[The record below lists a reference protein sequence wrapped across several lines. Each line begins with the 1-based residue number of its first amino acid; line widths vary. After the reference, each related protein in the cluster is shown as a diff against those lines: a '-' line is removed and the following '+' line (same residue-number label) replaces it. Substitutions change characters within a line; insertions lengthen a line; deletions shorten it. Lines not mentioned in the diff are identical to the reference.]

1 MKKQQGRKA
10 LVILTDGVDR
20 GSKES
25 LNTAIAS
32 AQRADTAVYSILF
45 ADEEGYSHAGY
56 GGGGHGGYGGGGMG
70 RPGGGGQ
77 RRPQQDRPDGKQ
89 VLERI
94 SQETG
99 GELFQVSKK
108 HPIDQIYAEIEE
120 ELRNQYNL
128 GYTPDHASTED
139 TYHLLHLS
147 ANQKD
152 LLVQAREGY
161 YSGP

>member
-1 MKKQQGRKA
+1 MTK
-10 LVILTDGVDR
+10 
-20 GSKES
+20 
-25 LNTAIAS
+25 
-32 AQRADTAVYSILF
+32 DTA
-45 ADEEGYSHAGY
+45 AAGTEAARTEA
-56 GGGGHGGYGGGGMG
+56 MAVAEWDIQL
-70 RPGGGGQ
+70 GGGQ
-77 RRPQQDRPDGKQ
+77 RYPQQDRPDGKK

-94 SQETG
+94 SKETG

-128 GYTPDHASTED
+128 GYTPDQASTED
-139 TYHLLHLS
+139 TYHLLHLA

-152 LLVQAREGY
+152 LIVQAREGY